1 MTSSERPPG
10 PSSSELRGRRR
21 EFVDTP
27 TEFLTDLQRTF
38 GDVVYFR
45 TGIRENYLLSHPDH
59 VKDVLVTN
67 HARFH
72 KGPAL
77 ADGRTLVGENLFT
90 IEDEDH
96 RRHRRLMQPAF
107 QWDRIKGYGEIM
119 VDEAVKMSA
128 SFRDGETRDISVDMA
143 HLTLGVA
150 VRALFGTDLPPETR
164 ARVTEFVRVLL
175 GGWFG
180 RGGSRRATIEGAE
193 YQRVMEAT
201 ASIVDELVRTRRDDP
216 AERTDLLSLLLRAR
230 DEDGST
236 FTDREVRDEIAALI
250 AAGHETTSNALTWT
264 WYLLAQ
270 NPSAERWMH
279 EQVDAVLGDGDPTVE
294 DHEALDRVSMVF
306 DEALRAIPSIWA
318 IDRSVV
324 ADHQVDGY
332 TIPTGAVVFTS
343 PWVTQHDPRWF
354 PEPGRFE
361 PERFEPERRR
371 ERPRFSY
378 FPFGGGLRMCVGQ
391 PFAVLEAILILAA
404 IGRTWRFRVA
414 PDQAI
419 EMEPLITLRPKHG
432 LRVVVERRT
441 SASR

>member
-1 MTSSERPPG
+1 
-10 PSSSELRGRRR
+10 
-21 EFVDTP
+21 
-27 TEFLTDLQRTF
+27 
-38 GDVVYFR
+38 
-45 TGIRENYLLSHPDH
+45 
-59 VKDVLVTN
+59 
-67 HARFH
+67 
-72 KGPAL
+72 
-77 ADGRTLVGENLFT
+77 
-90 IEDEDH
+90 
-96 RRHRRLMQPAF
+96 
-107 QWDRIKGYGEIM
+107 
-119 VDEAVKMSA
+119 
-128 SFRDGETRDISVDMA
+128 
-143 HLTLGVA
+143 
-150 VRALFGTDLPPETR
+150 
-164 ARVTEFVRVLL
+164 
-175 GGWFG
+175 
-180 RGGSRRATIEGAE
+180 
-193 YQRVMEAT
+193 
-201 ASIVDELVRTRRDDP
+201 
-216 AERTDLLSLLLRAR
+216 
-230 DEDGST
+230 
-236 FTDREVRDEIAALI
+236 
-250 AAGHETTSNALTWT
+250 
-264 WYLLAQ
+264 
-270 NPSAERWMH
+270 
-279 EQVDAVLGDGDPTVE
+279 
-294 DHEALDRVSMVF
+294 MVF